1 MQKMSII
8 ILLFLLSGT
17 AFATDITYA
26 FSGGPH
32 AALAKTY
39 VVFDLDPD
47 GSFIHT
53 EQGYKVNLGHSA
65 QIGASMSRPPADP
78 HLIARIPDNKPH
90 RLGIFSL
97 DSQGYFLPDNP
108 VATFY
113 VGMSALDAPSNLR
126 ISITR

>member
-1 MQKMSII
+1 MSIL

-26 FSGGPH
+26 FFGGPH

-39 VVFDLDPD
+39 VVFDLNLND
-47 GSFIHT
+47 GSFLYT
-53 EQGYKVNLGHSA
+53 DLGYKINLGNSA
-65 QIGASMSRPPADP
+65 QIGASMSRPAAETT
-78 HLIARIPDNKPH
+78 LIARLPDNKPH
-90 RLGIFSL
+90 RLGIFAL

-113 VGMSALDAPSNLR
+113 VEVTALNPPLNLR
-126 ISITR
+126 INITR